1 LRSLL
6 IHLKFKQKLR
16 RKMFLTLLPLFAV
29 ELIVVE
35 VEVLEANE
43 QGEADTGQQHRPNNP
58 WDQKV
63 FVLGHPAEEIG

>member
-1 LRSLL
+1 
-6 IHLKFKQKLR
+6 
-16 RKMFLTLLPLFAV
+16 MFLTLLPLFAV